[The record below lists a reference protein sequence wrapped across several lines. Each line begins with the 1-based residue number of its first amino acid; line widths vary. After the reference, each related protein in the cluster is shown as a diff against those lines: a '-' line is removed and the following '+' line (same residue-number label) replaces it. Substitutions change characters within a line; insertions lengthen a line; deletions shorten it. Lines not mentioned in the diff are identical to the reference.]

1 MKLSVTNPE
10 LLHLKSS
17 MLMQVE
23 GFSQSEWQV
32 GKSKIFLR
40 GCVHEPLEEKRQ
52 KILNAMSVKIQKTWK
67 GQRQR
72 KRFFLN
78 FCLLRILMQIFQKW
92 ANPGLFFIYFRLFY
106 SKYMWKMSIQYTVP
120 GFELMTFGT
129 WVSSHNH

>member
-1 MKLSVTNPE
+1 MKLSVTNPD
-10 LLHLKSS
+10 LLHLKSR

-72 KRFFLN
+72 KRFE
-78 FCLLRILMQIFQKW
+78 LR
-92 ANPGLFFIYFRLFY
+92 FFVSFVATREIYQFSLVNLDPFDALINR
-106 SKYMWKMSIQYTVP
+106 SDAMAVNSIT
-120 GFELMTFGT
+120 GFGEI
-129 WVSSHNH
+129 